1 MQTAGLFLQ
10 SFAGTISLQCSVSSN
25 CGQNS
30 GIMLT
35 LTRNPKSGLKGHLQ
49 LGGGRAFV
57 RQISGWPGDW
67 RRNDKCG
74 DISASNEGYP
84 KVRNHGEGPY

>member
-1 MQTAGLFLQ
+1 
-10 SFAGTISLQCSVSSN
+10 
-25 CGQNS
+25 
-30 GIMLT
+30 MLT
-35 LTRNPKSGLKGHLQ
+35 LTRNPDSGLKGHLQ

-57 RQISGWPGDW
+57 RQISGWPGGW

-84 KVRNHGEGPY
+84 KVHNHGEDPY